1 MSSRPASSLPDDPT
15 IAAIAAE
22 LEKTG
27 WCAAICDPEWRMVWI
42 SEEFK
47 DLVDEHD
54 EEKLGYG
61 RHLLEAYL
69 SDAWMRSITT
79 ASAVKHAF
87 EALPV
92 MVEGTPGGAA
102 TLQSIVAEVMQGWA
116 EKDPDRLSEMYEIG
130 GDRLAEVVSN
140 IEAVT
145 TPPIWAFD
153 LEFVRKDLPPVKVNY
168 VEIKA
173 HDQDGKFVCRVA
185 LYGSSLPA
193 TVTDLLYRGDRGMY
207 ERMAR
212 LIDPGRRQAAVLF
225 ADLQTS
231 ATLSRRLPSAAYFGL
246 IKALTTAIDD
256 VVVRHEGIVG
266 KHAGDGLTA
275 FFLSEDIGSPS
286 GAAAASIAAA
296 REIADAAERV
306 AKDVAAETGLF
317 DADEC
322 KMNVGVH
329 WGGTLYMGQLVTG
342 GRLEVT
348 ALGDNVNECA
358 RIQESARDGIAL
370 ASKSLVEH
378 LSDEDAGAL
387 GIDCDALVYKTV
399 ADLPGATE
407 KAIRDAGGIPV
418 TVL

>member
-1 MSSRPASSLPDDPT
+1 MSSPPSLPSEPT
-15 IAAIAAE
+15 LAAIARE
-22 LEKTG
+22 VEKTG
-27 WCAAICDPEWRMVWI
+27 WCASICDADWRLVWI

-47 DLVDEHD
+47 NLIDEHD
-54 EEKLGYG
+54 EDKLGYG
-61 RHLLEAYL
+61 RHILEAYL

-79 ASAVKHAF
+79 QSAVKHAI
-87 EALPV
+87 EAFPT
-92 MVEGTPGGAA
+92 MVDGTPEAA
-102 TLQSIVAEVMQGWA
+102 EKVQTIVAKVMQEWS
-116 EKDPDRLSEMYEIG
+116 ETKPDRLKELYEIG
-130 GDRLAEVVSN
+130 GEALLESITDIKP
-140 IEAVT
+140 IE
-145 TPPIWAFD
+145 TPPVWAFD
-153 LEFVRKDLPPVKVNY
+153 LEFVRKGLPPVTVNY
-168 VEIKA
+168 VDVKA
-173 HDQDGKFVCRVA
+173 HDRDGNYVGCVT
-185 LYGSSLPA
+185 LYGAGLPA

-212 LIDPGRRQAAVLF
+212 LVDPGRRQAAVLF

-256 VVVRHEGIVG
+256 VVVANDGIVG

-275 FFLSEDIGSPS
+275 FFLVEDIGSRS
-286 GAAAASIAAA
+286 GAASAAITAA
-296 REIADAAERV
+296 RKIAEVAQTV
-306 AKDVAAETGLF
+306 AKDVADETGLF

-358 RIQESARDGIAL
+358 RIQESARDGVAL

-378 LSDEDAGAL
+378 LSDDDADRL
-387 GIDCDALVYKTV
+387 GIDCDALVYKTI
-399 ADLPGATE
+399 AHLPGATE